1 MTKKNGDRTIIGI
14 DPGTRIMGYGL
25 LHVKAGMKTPRVV
38 TLGVI
43 QLDKFEDHYHRLHR
57 IFDSITSLIDQY
69 SPTEMA
75 LEAPFF
81 GKNVQSMLKL
91 GRAQG
96 VAMAAAL
103 EKGLSIAEYEPRLVK
118 QAVTGTGAASKLQV
132 RKMLCQLQDVTDEVF
147 DDLPLDATDA
157 LAVALCHFHSTSG
170 LMASG
175 GQTSVRSVKT
185 RKSSS
190 WSSFI
195 AENPERVNK

>member
-1 MTKKNGDRTIIGI
+1 MTKTDGDRTIIGI
-14 DPGTRIMGYGL
+14 DPGTQILGYGL
-25 LHVKAGMKTPRVV
+25 LHVKAGMKTPGLV
-38 TLGVI
+38 TFGVI
-43 QLDKFEDHYHRLHR
+43 RLDKLEDHYQRLHR
-57 IFDSITSLIDQY
+57 IFDSITLLIDQY

-132 RKMLCQLQDVTDEVF
+132 RKMLCQLPDVTEDMF
-147 DDLPLDATDA
+147 DGLPLDATDA

-170 LMASG
+170 LMADGTQS
-175 GQTSVRSVKT
+175 SIRSAKT

-190 WSSFI
+190 WASFI
-195 AENPERVNK
+195 ADNPERVNK